1 MADVQTISSRGFARG
16 AIVRLDAGPNMLVV
30 RGLGETTAC
39 VLCEGDEAGTL
50 RLKEYPTDDLEQVL
64 GTSSEEDRL
73 FDLRWDAD
81 MRAIRMWQAETG
93 RDLVWPDHADL
104 VVWLLKKMD
113 EAGVKLPERVDA
125 DNS

>member
-1 MADVQTISSRGFARG
+1 MADIATIPSLGFARG
-16 AIVRLDAGPNMLVV
+16 VVVRLDDGPNMIVV

-39 VLCEGDEAGTL
+39 VLVENDAPGSL
-50 RLKEYPTDDLEQVL
+50 RLKEYPTDQLEQVL
-64 GTSSEEDRL
+64 GTPDDQDRK

-113 EAGVKLPERVDA
+113 DAGVKLPERVEA
-125 DNS
+125 DN